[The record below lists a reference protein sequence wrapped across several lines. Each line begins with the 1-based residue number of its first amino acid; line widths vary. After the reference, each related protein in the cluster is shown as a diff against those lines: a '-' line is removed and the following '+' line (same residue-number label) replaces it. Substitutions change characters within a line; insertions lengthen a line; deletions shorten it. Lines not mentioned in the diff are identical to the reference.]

1 MIMIIALLKLKE
13 KNPYGKKLMK
23 KKKKGSIFYLR
34 PGKKIQ

>member
-23 KKKKGSIFYLR
+23 KKKKSIFYLR